1 MQLLRYA
8 LLWWRA
14 TGEAPVRV
22 TAQYLNGAE
31 SWTVARQ
38 ALEEVEVKLAKTLP
52 LLSDALG
59 VRPSVA
65 KPSPGCP
72 SCPVRAHCSSGWSMV
87 EEAALADGRGDAEL
101 VMTASKGNHGFA
113 ARSCG
118 GLEVAVVYEAP
129 VAKLLPECVEGQTLR
144 VLGGVWKEKR
154 TQLELKAWTEVFL
167 VPPKGDASS
176 AR

>member
-1 MQLLRYA
+1 
-8 LLWWRA
+8 
-14 TGEAPVRV
+14 
-22 TAQYLNGAE
+22 
-31 SWTVARQ
+31 
-38 ALEEVEVKLAKTLP
+38 
-52 LLSDALG
+52 
-59 VRPSVA
+59 
-65 KPSPGCP
+65 
-72 SCPVRAHCSSGWSMV
+72 MV

-118 GLEVAVVYEAP
+118 GLQVAVVYEAP
-129 VAKLLPECVEGQTLR
+129 VARLLPECVEGQTLR

-154 TQLELKAWTEVFL
+154 TQLELKAWTEVFV